1 MTFNE
6 AMTAASIASGVS
18 TVVFVVIGARRRMA
32 GANELLR
39 RYQARAHRSVPLSEL
54 DPGPW
59 ADRPYGTYRPEDIG
73 T

>member
-6 AMTAASIASGVS
+6 AMTAASVASGIS
-18 TVVFVVIGARRRMA
+18 TVLFIVVSGVRRIVGTNQLR
-32 GANELLR
+32 R

-54 DPGPW
+54 FPGPW
-59 ADRPYGTYRPEDIG
+59 ADRPYGSYRPEDIG